1 MSSQPGHYSAS
12 RGEREVQLV
21 FADGDETRR
30 LRCKLEQV
38 DAWAFELTVKLEG
51 RNNSESRDRIVEELN
66 DIEGEN
72 REIIRTGLTSI
83 FYRINY
89 TANLQQFKSGVDP
102 TFHDLTKWSGC
113 RLLKQ
118 KAQWGLDNGE
128 QNDAYSWNNHLSM
141 IHDRSR
147 VEAYAEAIV
156 RNTKAN
162 PCTRAI
168 DIGTGPFCLLSRI
181 ALGAGAKS
189 VTAIEHAGQAVDQA
203 ISFFKDDY
211 ERDAGLADY
220 EGLEGTAGAQWGAAR
235 MAGTHLRV
243 VNLSLPQEQRRT
255 SPRGDSHRNSG
266 FKQAMVTLLTEKRE
280 EKQDYEKQDYSRQKC
295 QESTLEL
302 LHGYSGDVSPL
313 LSEEIQS
320 GARPQ
325 YNLVVHE
332 ILGHVASAEGAG
344 LAVRDLKQKG
354 LCAWDCLFVPRIA
367 ETLIAPTSILPT
379 TALDSIVHRF
389 LNGGDGSLRCGIK
402 HHCQRFPREAL
413 LAPPQAFERLDF
425 EASRADYD
433 TANATPGEEF
443 GVQRRTLVFHAARDG
458 RVDGFHLH
466 LYVHLNKHTFLDVL
480 DEPSSSWSSIY
491 VRLSKGGVA
500 VSKGT
505 QITCICESIFNNHL
519 PRYEVMMR
527 VGATGSSQT
536 LLGSFAWTGCS

>member
-1 MSSQPGHYSAS
+1 M
-12 RGEREVQLV
+12 GEREVQLV

-38 DAWAFELTVKLEG
+38 DAWAFELAVRLEE
-51 RNNSESRDRIVEELN
+51 RKNSENRDRIVEELD
-66 DIEGEN
+66 DIEGGN
-72 REIIRTGLTSI
+72 RKIIRIGLTSI
-83 FYRINY
+83 FRRISDS
-89 TANLQQFKSGVDP
+89 ANLQQFKSGVDP
-102 TFHDLTKWSGC
+102 TFDGLTDWIGC

-128 QNDAYSWNNHLSM
+128 QNDAYSMSNHLSM

-189 VTAIEHAGQAVDQA
+189 VTAIEHARQAVNQA
-203 ISFFKDDY
+203 INFFKDDY

-235 MAGTHLRV
+235 EKGTHLRV
-243 VNLSLPQEQRRT
+243 VNLSLPSDRRRS
-255 SPRGDSHRNSG
+255 SPRGDSHKSSG
-266 FKQAMVTLLTEKRE
+266 YKRERDDFKRATVTLLTEKGE
-280 EKQDYEKQDYSRQKC
+280 EKKGYEKKDYSRQKGDEC

-344 LAVRDLKQKG
+344 LAIRDLKQKG
-354 LCAWDCLFVPRIA
+354 LCASDCVFVPRIA
-367 ETLIAPTSILPT
+367 ETLIAPTGALPT

-389 LNGGDGSLRCGIK
+389 LNGGNGSLRCGVK

-413 LAPPQAFERLDF
+413 LAPPQAFESLNF
-425 EASRADYD
+425 EASGADFE

-466 LYVHLNKHTFLDVL
+466 LYVHLDKHTFLDVL

-500 VSKGT
+500 VLKGT
-505 QITCICESIFNNHL
+505 QITCICESIFNDHL
-519 PRYEVMMR
+519 PRYEVKML
-527 VGATGSSQT
+527 VGDTGSQT
-536 LLGSFAWTGCS
+536 SLGTFAWSGCS